1 MNFKADVATKETVI
15 NDPMMT
21 CTTTPRSFTSRT
33 NASAINKAQPQ
44 ANPFPAIS
52 IVSSAANFAILSP
65 MPMLEKSATAS
76 PSGRSIRHNE
86 VSTSC
91 HGGVASTSWI
101 TDINLPFWMAK
112 LPHEGTLPAVCGWQV
127 PGAKTSEQDHQR
139 LSADSQFCRFSSC
152 FHQNFLMNIMNVQ
165 LKLHCSS
172 VFFGGLFWRE
182 TKICHYPSVSDTA
195 TGGHFGPA
203 ALPQEWN
210 GFLAGLNLWL
220 PCFHTHYQQGSL

>member
-139 LSADSQFCRFSSC
+139 LSADSQFMPIQLVLPPKFPHEYHECATEASLQLRF
-152 FHQNFLMNIMNVQ
+152 
-165 LKLHCSS
+165 
-172 VFFGGLFWRE
+172 FFGALLAWN
-182 TKICHYPSVSDTA
+182 KDLLLSV
-195 TGGHFGPA
+195 
-203 ALPQEWN
+203 
-210 GFLAGLNLWL
+210 
-220 PCFHTHYQQGSL
+220 CFRHCN